1 MKNLF
6 QNLGS
11 LKLAVVMLVLL
22 LVGLASG
29 TIVESSQGTE
39 AAGRLVYYAWWFIA
53 LQVGFAINV
62 ACSIGVHFPW
72 GKARAGFLTTHT
84 ALLVILIGASVSYFF
99 KQEAHLE
106 MWEGATSN
114 ELPFAI
120 KLDRFTIERYQGT
133 MQPANFRSDVE
144 IDGVKHAIWMN
155 HPLEHNGWTLFQSSY
170 KQEEG
175 RSALLISVRVLGVR
189 VLGVAVQKG
198 QRAFHHIGGRV
209 ELFRQTRAPSLRQ
222 LIVRGQSVLRSA
234 QPIGIRIAGS
244 EPARIGPV
252 DFRGMARA
260 QFDMVEAVIGQA
272 ERTVWVTIPGDAVLL
287 VISLVTRLV
296 TRLLGSF
303 VLLGFIEPGRWRA
316 IAGRRNRS
324 RHDRR
329 RASHVLQMA
338 LANQRCFPACGA

>member
-11 LKLAVVMLVLL
+11 LKLAVVMLALL
-22 LVGLASG
+22 LVGLAAG

-53 LQVGFAINV
+53 LEAVFAVNV

-99 KQEAHLE
+99 KQEAHVE

-133 MQPANFRSDVE
+133 TMPANFRSDVE

-175 RSALLISVRVLGVR
+175 RSATILAASKDPGQPIVFFGYGLLVLGMCA
-189 VLGVAVQKG
+189 VLTTRILANRARQANVAETTKRQKMAIAAG
-198 QRAFHHIGGRV
+198 
-209 ELFRQTRAPSLRQ
+209 
-222 LIVRGQSVLRSA
+222 IVFALM
-234 QPIGIRIAGS
+234 AGS
-244 EPARIGPV
+244 
-252 DFRGMARA
+252 ARA
-260 QFDMVEAVIGQA
+260 EPLESLVRDAHDL
-272 ERTVWVTIPGDAVLL
+272 GDAAPRRR
-287 VISLVTRLV
+287 IR
-296 TRLLGSF
+296 
-303 VLLGFIEPGRWRA
+303 
-316 IAGRRNRS
+316 AGRFARQRREDAGLARLGEADDAELHDVLFS
-324 RHDRR
+324 R
-329 RASHVLQMA
+329 A
-338 LANQRCFPACGA
+338 LTLRMPIS